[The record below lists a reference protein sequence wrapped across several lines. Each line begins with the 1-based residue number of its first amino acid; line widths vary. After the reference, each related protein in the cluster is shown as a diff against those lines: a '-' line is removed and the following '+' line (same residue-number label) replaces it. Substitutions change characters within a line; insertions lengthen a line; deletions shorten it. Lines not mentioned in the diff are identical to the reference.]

1 MIFGVFMSK
10 IIDMINMRLKG
21 KGLVTVERNRLIK
34 DVFNVIGGERYF
46 TLTSVKQALE
56 SLGWEGHILDNYVLE
71 LIFLLLTDEGGFET
85 YRYTVH

>member
-10 IIDMINMRLKG
+10 IIDMINMRLKE
-21 KGLVTVERNRLIK
+21 KGLVTVEINRLSK
-34 DVFNVIGGERYF
+34 DVFNVIGGKRYF
-46 TLTSVKQALE
+46 TTTSVKQALE
-56 SLGWEGHILDNYVLE
+56 TLGWEGHILDNYVLE

>member
-10 IIDMINMRLKG
+10 IIDMINMRLKE
-21 KGLVTVERNRLIK
+21 KGLVPIEINHLIK

-46 TLTSVKQALE
+46 TTTSVKQALE
-56 SLGWEGHILDNYVLE
+56 TLGWEGHILDNYVLE

>member
-1 MIFGVFMSK
+1 MSK
-10 IIDMINMRLKG
+10 IIDMINMRLKE
-21 KGLVTVERNRLIK
+21 KGLVPIEINRLIK
-34 DVFNVIGGERYF
+34 DVFNVIGGKRYF
-46 TLTSVKQALE
+46 TTNGIKQALE